1 MRTLRILVTLVTPA
15 RRAWLAGLIGLLVW
29 AALASTRVAH
39 ADELDDL
46 LPEERNTIRLFE
58 RAAPSVVFVVNRGVQ
73 RDMFTSRTTEFLRGT
88 GSGFIWDRD
97 GHIVTNYHVI
107 QGASSVSV
115 IIDNEEYA
123 ARVLGAEPKRDI
135 AVLAIERTARK
146 VDMRPVVLGSD
157 DRLRVGQHVIAI
169 GSPFGLERTLT
180 TGVISALGRDIVG
193 VGGVTIPDMIQ
204 TDASINPGNSGG
216 PLLDSSGKLI
226 GMNTMIYSNTGSS
239 AGIGFAVPLR
249 FVRRIVPQIITTGHA
264 ITPDLGVRYFDDDV
278 ARRLDIEGVLIRAVA
293 PGSGAEE
300 AGLRGTRQARDGQIL
315 LGDVVV
321 GIDKHRVRDYDELYN
336 VLDEYQ
342 PGTVVTVH
350 VLREGKRQ
358 KLRVRLGAL

>member
-1 MRTLRILVTLVTPA
+1 MLPT
-15 RRAWLAGLIGLLVW
+15 RRAWLAALAALL
-29 AALASTRVAH
+29 ALASATPAR
-39 ADELDDL
+39 ADEPRDL

-58 RAAPSVVFVVNRGVQ
+58 RAAPSVVFVVNRGIQ
-73 RDMFTSRTTEFLRGT
+73 RDMFSWRTAEYLRGT
-88 GSGFIWDRD
+88 GSGFVWDRD
-97 GHIVTNYHVI
+97 GHVVTNYHVI

-115 IIDNEEYA
+115 LIDNQEYP

-135 AVLAIERTARK
+135 AVLAIEAGARK
-146 VDMRPVVLGSD
+146 SDLRPVALGGD
-157 DRLRVGQHVIAI
+157 DRLRVGQHVLAI

-216 PLLDSSGKLI
+216 PLLDSAGRLI

-249 FVRRIVPQIITTGHA
+249 FIRRIVPQIITNGRT
-264 ITPDLGVRYFDDDV
+264 ITADLGVRYFDDDV
-278 ARRLDIEGVLIRAVA
+278 ARRLGIEGVLVRAVV
-293 PGSGAEE
+293 PDSGAEA
-300 AGLRGTRQARDGQIL
+300 AGMRGTRQGRNGRIL
-315 LGDVVV
+315 LGDVIV
-321 GIDKHRVRDYDELYN
+321 GIGVGNDQRRVRDYDELYN
-336 VLDEYQ
+336 ALDEHQ
-342 PGTVVTVH
+342 PGDEITVQVE
-350 VLREGKRQ
+350 RDGQRQ